1 LQAAFQRTDRKEIND
16 VMERKN
22 KPRKMNV
29 KKGEAP
35 GSGIRLNRFIASSGV
50 CSRREADELILKGLI
65 SVNGKVVKELGYR
78 ISSNDE
84 IKFRNRKLSPEKKV
98 YILMNKPKD
107 FVTTTSDPHA
117 EKTVMDLIG
126 DKAGVRLYPVG
137 RLDKNTTGVL
147 LLTNDGELAKKLTH
161 PRYQRKKV
169 YHVFLDRDVTRT
181 DLETLVTGIDLEG
194 ELVAADSAAYAAGD
208 DKSQVGIEIHSGQN
222 HVIKRMFES
231 LGYKVKKLDR
241 VYFAGLTKR
250 NLPRGRWR
258 YLTDKE
264 ISMLKRGAF

>member
-1 LQAAFQRTDRKEIND
+1 
-16 VMERKN
+16 MERKRN
-22 KPRKMNV
+22 KGRMTAKSR
-29 KKGEAP
+29 E
-35 GSGIRLNRFIASSGV
+35 GSDSEIRLNRFIASSGV

-65 SVNGKVVKELGYR
+65 SVNGKIVKELGYKIR
-78 ISSNDE
+78 SSDE

-98 YILMNKPKD
+98 YILMNNPIV

-161 PRYQRKKV
+161 PKYQRKKV

-181 DLETLVTGIDLEG
+181 DLEALVTGIDLEG
-194 ELVAADSAAYAAGD
+194 EIVAADSAAYAASE

-222 HVIKRMFES
+222 HVIKRMFEN